1 VTLTA
6 PRPADALPELPPRPA
21 PRPSNVAGGVAMVL
35 LLVAG
40 LWSVSSLGINL
51 ATIAQSLDNAV
62 TFVRRMFPLDFPSFG
77 ETASLLAETLAV
89 VFLATALSVLL
100 SVPVAL
106 AAASS
111 TTRGKVSR
119 STARTIIVLARAVP
133 DIVLAIFFL
142 RVFGLGAAAGVL
154 AMGIHSVGMIGK
166 LYADALE
173 ELDDGPR
180 QSVEAA
186 GGTRG
191 QQFLA
196 ALPQPL
202 LPQLIATALHRFDI
216 NLRTSV
222 LLGYVGVGGI
232 GLAIADALRSLD
244 YQRGMALALIV
255 LLACVVLELI
265 SGAARAALLGRTG
278 GSAGRTSWADRLWR
292 SSAASDMPQN
302 ATRTQKAQQAQQAQ
316 QDAAEGAP
324 ERLTPP
330 WTADRI
336 RRFTSIA
343 VVLVITVAAV
353 RQVDISASSLWNGLL
368 NLPDTL
374 ALFFPPSSGG
384 AMDAMLTELGVTV
397 KIALAATVLGAI
409 PALPLGILAASNVT
423 TNRAVRTVARVLIVV
438 FRGIPELILAI
449 IFVVIS
455 GLGAVAGTLAL
466 AVGALGLLS
475 KLVADSLEETDTDVQ
490 DAVRATGA
498 TGTQVFLGA
507 TLRQAAPAIVAHT
520 MYLLDTNIRSA
531 TLLGV
536 VGAGG
541 IGFLLLNA
549 ARVNQFDVVTM
560 ILLLMVAVVLA
571 VEVLSLWLRRIVR

>member
-1 VTLTA
+1 
-6 PRPADALPELPPRPA
+6 
-21 PRPSNVAGGVAMVL
+21 MVL

-154 AMGIHSVGMIGK
+154 AIGIHSVGMIGK

-292 SSAASDMPQN
+292 SSAASDIPQN
-302 ATRTQKAQQAQQAQ
+302 ATKTQQAQQAQ

-423 TNRAVRTVARVLIVV
+423 TNRAVRTVARILIVV

-560 ILLLMVAVVLA
+560 ILLLVVAVVLA

>member
-1 VTLTA
+1 
-6 PRPADALPELPPRPA
+6 
-21 PRPSNVAGGVAMVL
+21 MVL

-292 SSAASDMPQN
+292 SSAASDIPQN
-302 ATRTQKAQQAQQAQ
+302 ATKTQQAQQAQ

-423 TNRAVRTVARVLIVV
+423 TNRAVRTVARILIVV

-560 ILLLMVAVVLA
+560 ILLLVVAVVLA
-571 VEVLSLWLRRIVR
+571 VPVAAPDRPLTPSPVPVS